1 MSASTLTSAPSAAP
15 STAPLRQPASPGVRL
30 NAELLLNRLA
40 MQLEQ
45 VRYLASAGVRPEA
58 LRGVVVMLRTAHGL
72 AFRNPSSWAQL
83 SRPRIAAQQGSAC
96 DAEADPFDAGHLSDI
111 DEAGLGRA
119 SELVD
124 RAADRLTQVGDSLRA
139 KDAPLAWYD

>member
-1 MSASTLTSAPSAAP
+1 MSASTLTSPPSAAP
-15 STAPLRQPASPGVRL
+15 LRPPLSPGVRL

-45 VRYLASAGVRPEA
+45 VRYLASAGAPPAA
-58 LRGVVVMLRTAHGL
+58 LRGVVVMLRTAHDL
-72 AFRNPSSWAQL
+72 AFRNPASWSWLA
-83 SRPRIAAQQGSAC
+83 RPRIAGSAC
-96 DAEADPFDAGHLSDI
+96 DSAGGPFEADPLADV

-124 RAADRLTQVGDSLRA
+124 RAAARLAQVGEALRA
-139 KDAPLAWYD
+139 RDTTPAWYD

>member
-1 MSASTLTSAPSAAP
+1 MSASTVTSSPSASP
-15 STAPLRQPASPGVRL
+15 SRQPVSPGMRL

-58 LRGVVVMLRTAHGL
+58 LRGVVVLLKTAHGL
-72 AFRNPSSWAQL
+72 AFRDAESWSWLA
-83 SRPRIAAQQGSAC
+83 RPRIAAQQGSAC
-96 DAEADPFDAGHLSDI
+96 DAAAAPFDADHLADI
-111 DEAGLGRA
+111 NEIGLGRA

-124 RAADRLTQVGDSLRA
+124 RAAERLTQVGEVLRA
-139 KDAPLAWYD
+139 RDAATEWYD